1 MISGTI
7 TDLSGRTLSGQTPTA
22 FWHSLRHAAPVL
34 DRPQLRARR
43 ERRCASIWPKSPAVA
58 DTFVCAYPNAGL
70 PNEFGLYDETP
81 EPMAA
86 AIGGFA
92 RDGLVNIVGGCCGST
107 PAHIKAI
114 ADAVAGVKPRAPEAV
129 RR

>member
-7 TDLSGRTLSGQTPTA
+7 TDRSGRTLSGQTPTA
-22 FWHSLRHAAPVL
+22 FWHSVRHA
-34 DRPQLRARR
+34 RPLSFGLNCALGASAMR
-43 ERRCASIWPKSPAVA
+43 EHLAEISAIA
-58 DTFVCAYPNAGL
+58 DTLVCAYPNAGL
-70 PNEFGLYDETP
+70 PNAFGLYDESP
-81 EPMAA
+81 EVMAA

-107 PAHIKAI
+107 PEHIRAI
-114 ADAVAGVKPRAPEAV
+114 AEAVAGHAARPIPPS